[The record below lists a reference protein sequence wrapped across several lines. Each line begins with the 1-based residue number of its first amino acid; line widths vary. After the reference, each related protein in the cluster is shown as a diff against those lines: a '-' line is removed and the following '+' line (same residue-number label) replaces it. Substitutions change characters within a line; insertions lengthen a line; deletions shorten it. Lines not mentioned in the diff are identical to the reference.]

1 MKIYINDIEFPL
13 TIIQKKSELNKGL
26 KGKTSENINGCYYFM
41 LTDGRTH
48 SFWMKDCLSPLD
60 IVFCDNNKIIKI
72 FHNCPPCTEEICE
85 HYQHEGNGVLEFV
98 GGTCES
104 HGITEGDT
112 FTIDF

>member
-13 TIIQKKSELNKGL
+13 TILQNKFELNKGL
-26 KGKTSENINGCYYFM
+26 KRKTSEDINGCYYFM
-41 LTDGRTH
+41 LTDGKIH
-48 SFWMKDCLSPLD
+48 SFWMKDCLVDLD
-60 IVFCDNNKIIKI
+60 IVFCDNNKITKI
-72 FHNCPPCTEEICE
+72 FHNCPPCTEEDCK
-85 HYQHEGNGVLEFV
+85 HYQHEGNGVLEFL